1 MTEPG
6 LTEPCPAQTAGATR
20 EAVWNELLRER
31 AATYPLPPHGH
42 HPNFVGAKEAA
53 AALLAHPQVRA
64 HRVLIVGAERALY
77 PFRKQALAAGVAL
90 YVPDQ
95 KRGGW
100 YFRIENLAGADLKRA
115 RELGEPRL
123 HPEGASAA
131 VIACVAAGRD
141 GGRLSKGFGWAWNGL
156 PELNLPVFTL
166 AHRRMLKD
174 HLPCPPDSQV
184 HLIGLPDEVIE
195 VRVAE
200 GHVAVGVSRDPEL
213 NGEPDSPGS

>member
-1 MTEPG
+1 MLNPTESNLNG
-6 LTEPCPAQTAGATR
+6 SNLSQTAGATR

-77 PFRKQALAAGVAL
+77 PFRRQALAAGAAL
-90 YVPDQ
+90 YIPDQ
-95 KRGGW
+95 KRAGW
-100 YFRIENLAGADLKRA
+100 YFRLENVAGADLKRA

-123 HPEGASAA
+123 HPQGASAA
-131 VIACVAAGRD
+131 VLACVAAGRD

-156 PELNLPVFTL
+156 PQLDLPVFTL

-174 HLPCPPDSQV
+174 RLPCPPDSRVQ
-184 HLIGLPDEVIE
+184 LIGLPGEVVE
-195 VRVAE
+195 VTRQLE
-200 GHVAVGVSRDPEL
+200 VGPPEV
-213 NGEPDSPGS
+213 NGEPGSPVP